1 MFYQKAKWSK
11 LQQLGI
17 SKVLL
22 ANFSITENSD
32 EQKYRLNILNH
43 IYVCQLSLGWHLSNM
58 NVKSYR

>member
-43 IYVCQLSLGWHLSNM
+43 IYVC
-58 NVKSYR
+58 